1 MKYDSFLGRG
11 RIITRNVITSTSL
24 YAGRKINFHIS
35 YLISIFR
42 APSASTDKW
51 KSFFKIHTVYY
62 RRRRAEGQHD
72 RKEALFSFKTKAFFF
87 SSLLRVANVHRLRT
101 PCPRRGIVKYYT
113 GAGGDIGGVT
123 VSNFSSLF
131 LPRYIARCIASV
143 SEMQIAGRSP
153 MACFRYPPFR
163 AVILIG
169 ELLSNSLPWLVH
181 EPRFA

>member
-1 MKYDSFLGRG
+1 MHQVRQQINGNHFLKYIRSITGEDEQRG
-11 RIITRNVITSTSL
+11 NAIEKRHCSHL
-24 YAGRKINFHIS
+24 KPK
-35 YLISIFR
+35 L
-42 APSASTDKW
+42 
-51 KSFFKIHTVYY
+51 
-62 RRRRAEGQHD
+62 
-72 RKEALFSFKTKAFFF
+72 FFF